1 VLAEIEVKTLI
12 LAGGLGTRL
21 AEETDFVPKP
31 MVKIGEV
38 PIIQHIM
45 NRYSLFGFK
54 DFVIAGGYKFE
65 VIRDYFNREISFLDQ
80 QGWRVEVV
88 DTGLETQTAQRV
100 WKVRELLGDKFFLTY
115 GDGLADLDISKLLQ
129 FHNESNTIGTVT
141 AVRPPARFGSLVIHE
156 NVVEEFS
163 EKNPQDV
170 GWINGG
176 FFVFNKE
183 IFKYLEGQLGSLE
196 GVPLANLA
204 RDRNLKAH
212 LHQGWWQPMD
222 TLREKR
228 VLDEMWQKGNPPWEK
243 L

>member
-1 VLAEIEVKTLI
+1 MKTLI

-156 NVVEEFS
+156 NIVEEFS

-222 TLREKR
+222 TYREFQM
-228 VLDEMWQKGNPPWEK
+228 LNELWDAGNPPWK
-243 L
+243 LWSE

>member
-1 VLAEIEVKTLI
+1 VKTLI

-21 AEETDFVPKP
+21 AEETDHVPKP
-31 MVKIGEV
+31 MVKIGEI

-45 NRYSLFGFK
+45 KRYALFGFR

-65 VIRDYFNREISFLDQ
+65 IIRDHFEKEFAYLDRE
-80 QGWRVEVV
+80 GWRVDVV
-88 DTGLETQTAQRV
+88 DTGLDTQTAQRI

-115 GDGLADLDISKLLQ
+115 GDGLADLDISKLLC
-129 FHNESNTIGTVT
+129 FHNQGNAIATVT
-141 AVRPPARFGSLVIHE
+141 AVRPPARFGSLVIE
-156 NVVEEFS
+156 NNLVLEFS

-176 FFVFNKE
+176 FFVFEKE
-183 IFKYLEGQLGSLE
+183 IFRYLEGQQGSLE

-204 RDRNLKAH
+204 RDRNLNAH
-212 LHQGWWQPMD
+212 LHDGWWQPMD

-228 VLDEMWQKGNPPWEK
+228 VLDEMWQKGNPPWEN

>member
-1 VLAEIEVKTLI
+1 MKTLI

-156 NVVEEFS
+156 NIVEEFS